1 MATIIDRTDGIE
13 ITDDGGSVYFIKY
26 ANCKLIKS
34 ATTLSIYDNSERR
47 QGSNRLRFTPSQVS
61 DPSTV
66 DVDTLYS
73 TIRNY
78 ID

>member
-1 MATIIDRTDGIE
+1 MATIINSTDGIE
-13 ITDDGGSVYFIKY
+13 VTDDGGSVYFIKY

-34 ATTLSIYDNSERR
+34 ANSLSIYDNSERR
-47 QGSNRLRFTPSQVS
+47 QGANRLRFTPSQVS

-66 DVDTLYS
+66 DIDSLYT